1 MKYKFIFVIITVLT
15 ESAFSQKIL
24 TPDDAIR
31 AALQNHPSVK
41 AAAFDVQA
49 KKYGEKT
56 ALNLPNP
63 EVNVESPTGEFYAVG
78 VLQSFEFPTVYS
90 RQKQVA
96 KAETALAQAGQRVS
110 ENDLRYMVRLLYLE
124 TQVSEF
130 QAQQWRDRDTLYQK
144 IAATAAR
151 QFAAGEI
158 DFLQKTLAE
167 NEAGEVHQNRVAVEI
182 STSGLH
188 VRLRE
193 LTGLNDLESIQP
205 LSPDTINPFSPPG
218 LIVNPAV
225 LYEQQAV
232 QVAESQVK
240 LAKSR
245 ALPNFSLGYLNQGA
259 QSTPIDYRFRASVG
273 IPLWVGQYRAGRQ
286 VAESEAQAAQS
297 RAEVQNQAIALEKE
311 RIVGEHIIALFQ
323 VDYYHQEAL
332 PRSQALITAATRMRE
347 AGQIDYVTFLRTLDE
362 AYAIQRDYVAQVNA
376 LNTAHIQLLYLYGQ

>member
-1 MKYKFIFVIITVLT
+1 MKFLIKIFIFSLIAQSL
-15 ESAFSQKIL
+15 SAQI
-24 TPDDAIR
+24 TPDAAIQ

-41 AAAFDVQA
+41 AAAFEVQT

-96 KAETALAQAGQRVS
+96 KAETALAQVGQRVS
-110 ENDLRYMVRLLYLE
+110 ENDLRYMVRSLYLE
-124 TQVSEF
+124 TQISEF
-130 QAQQWRDRDTLYQK
+130 QAQQWRDRDTLYQQ

-158 DFLQKTLAE
+158 DFLQKTLVE
-167 NEAGEVHQNRVAVEI
+167 NEAGKVHQERVTVEI
-182 STSGLH
+182 TTSGLY
-188 VRLRE
+188 VRLQK
-193 LTGLNDLESIQP
+193 LTGLNDLASIQP
-205 LSPDTINPFSPPG
+205 LSPDTIKPFSPPG

-225 LYEQQAV
+225 LYEQQIV

-245 ALPNFSLGYLNQGA
+245 ALPNFSLGYLNQGV

-273 IPLWVGQYRAGRQ
+273 VPLWAGQYRAGRQ
-286 VAESEAQAAQS
+286 AAESEAQAAQS
-297 RAEVQNQAIALEKE
+297 RAEAQTQAIEIEKQ
-311 RIVGEHIIALFQ
+311 RIVNEHSVAFFQ
-323 VDYYHQEAL
+323 VDYYRQEAL
-332 PRSQALITAATRMRE
+332 PRSSALIAAAVRMRE
-347 AGQIDYVTFLRTLDE
+347 AGQVDYVTFLRTLDE